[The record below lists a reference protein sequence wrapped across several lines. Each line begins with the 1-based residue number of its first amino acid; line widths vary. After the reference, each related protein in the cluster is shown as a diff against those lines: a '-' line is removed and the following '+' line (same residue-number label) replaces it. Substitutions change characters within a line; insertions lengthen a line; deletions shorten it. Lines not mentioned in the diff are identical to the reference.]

1 MCAIHGKRV
10 TIMVKDM
17 RLVQW
22 LRKSMT
28 GYSGPGTNDTP
39 SV

>member
-1 MCAIHGKRV
+1 MCAIYRKRV
-10 TIMVKDM
+10 TIMVKDI

-22 LRKSMT
+22 LYKSMT
-28 GYSGPGTNDTP
+28 RYSGPGTNDTP